1 MTHIKDYT
9 GRRAHL
15 IGIGGSSMSGLAGM
29 LVKLGVRVTG
39 SDSARSYTTDAL
51 EQSGIHVFIGQ
62 RAENVDGAD
71 IVIYSAAIAKSNPE
85 RVRAE
90 NWGFRRWSAPRCWG
104 AHGGLSPRRQRL
116 RHARQNHHHFHDRRS
131 HGRYRV

>member
-1 MTHIKDYT
+1 MPHIKDYT
-9 GRRAHL
+9 GKRAHM

-71 IVIYSAAIAKSNPE
+71 LVIYSAAIAKDNPE
-85 RVRAE
+85 RMRAE
-90 NWGFRRWSAPRCWG
+90 ELGIPQMERATLLG
-104 AHGGLSPRRQRL
+104 QLMEGY
-116 RHARQNHHHFHDRRS
+116 RHAIN
-131 HGRYRV
+131 V

>member
-1 MTHIKDYT
+1 
-9 GRRAHL
+9 
-15 IGIGGSSMSGLAGM
+15 MSGLASM

-71 IVIYSAAIAKSNPE
+71 LVIYSAAIAKDNPE
-85 RVRAE
+85 RMRAE
-90 NWGFRRWSAPRCWG
+90 ELGIPRWSAQRCWG
-104 AHGGLSPRRQRL
+104 SSWRAIAMPSTSA
-116 RHARQNHHHFHDRRS
+116 ARTAKPPPLP
-131 HGRYRV
+131 

>member
-85 RVRAE
+85 RVRVA
-90 NWGFRRWSAPRCWG
+90 
-104 AHGGLSPRRQRL
+104 
-116 RHARQNHHHFHDRRS
+116 ARQAIRQKKLAEASYNWERELRDEAYVEIRDAQLKEALRR
-131 HGRYRV
+131 